1 MANEVL
7 KHIIQKT
14 LKIIFPFVLGGGILY
29 WMYRDMDFN
38 EIRDV
43 MLHQM
48 RWEWMILSFVPGVL
62 AQVFRALRWR
72 QSLEPLGERPRV
84 SSCIHSI
91 FLSYASSLVVPRSG
105 EFLRCGVLTREDGT
119 PFSKALGTV
128 VTERAVDIVMMLL
141 LFLVV
146 FMLQIPVFKEFFST
160 TGVSFQSVMARYTST
175 GIFVTLL
182 CGVCALVLM
191 AVLWHRLA
199 FSHKVRDVMHGLA
212 EGLLSIKK
220 IRNIPLYIIY
230 SVGIWVAYFFHY
242 YLTFFC
248 FNFTENLGM
257 MAALVSFCVGT
268 VAVIVPTPNG
278 AGPWHFAV
286 KTILT
291 KSYGLAETSAN
302 IFALIVHTVQT
313 LLLVVLGMY
322 SMLALMWHKRNKRK
336 DF

>member
-1 MANEVL
+1 M

-14 LKIIFPFVLGGGILY
+14 LKIIFPFVLGGSILY

-84 SSCIHSI
+84 SSCIHAI

-191 AVLWHRLA
+191 AVLWHRLV

>member
-1 MANEVL
+1 
-7 KHIIQKT
+7 
-14 LKIIFPFVLGGGILY
+14 
-29 WMYRDMDFN
+29 
-38 EIRDV
+38 
-43 MLHQM
+43 MLHQT
-48 RWEWMILSFVPGVL
+48 RWEWMILSFIPGIL

-72 QSLEPLGERPRV
+72 QSLEPLGERPRI
-84 SSCIHSI
+84 SSCIHAV
-91 FLSYASSLVVPRSG
+91 FLSYASSLVIPRSG
-105 EFLRCGVLTREDGT
+105 EFLRCGILTREDRT

-141 LFLVV
+141 LFIIV
-146 FMLQIPVFKEFFST
+146 FLLQIPVFKEFFST
-160 TGVSFQSVMARYTST
+160 TGVSFQSILTRYTST

-182 CGVCALVLM
+182 CGICALILIVI
-191 AVLWHRLA
+191 LWRRLS

-230 SVGIWVAYFFHY
+230 SAGIWVAYFFHY

-248 FNFTENLGM
+248 FSFTENLGI
-257 MAALVSFCVGT
+257 MAAVVSFCVGT

-286 KTILT
+286 KTILA
-291 KSYGLAETSAN
+291 KSYGLNDTCAN

-313 LLLVVLGMY
+313 LLLIVLGIY
-322 SMLALMWHKRNKRK
+322 STLALTLRK
-336 DF
+336 KHRES

>member
-84 SSCIHSI
+84 SSCIHAI

-141 LFLVV
+141 LSLVV
-146 FMLQIPVFKEFFST
+146 SRQAF
-160 TGVSFQSVMARYTST
+160 ARRE
-175 GIFVTLL
+175 L
-182 CGVCALVLM
+182 
-191 AVLWHRLA
+191 
-199 FSHKVRDVMHGLA
+199 
-212 EGLLSIKK
+212 
-220 IRNIPLYIIY
+220 
-230 SVGIWVAYFFHY
+230 
-242 YLTFFC
+242 
-248 FNFTENLGM
+248 
-257 MAALVSFCVGT
+257 
-268 VAVIVPTPNG
+268 
-278 AGPWHFAV
+278 
-286 KTILT
+286 
-291 KSYGLAETSAN
+291 
-302 IFALIVHTVQT
+302 
-313 LLLVVLGMY
+313 
-322 SMLALMWHKRNKRK
+322 
-336 DF
+336 